1 MGLMAGSLVK
11 RTKGCKLLQ
20 ALALGVLASA
30 GPWAGAG
37 PALAIIGG
45 QPGGPLNSAAVMVL
59 HDRGGICTGIVVAPD
74 VVLTAAHCLPAG
86 AKFRVHYREQGEAV
100 MLEPQAIVRH
110 PQFRANAVQERTR
123 SIDLALLRLAAPLPA
138 RFSVAALANAGT
150 DGAGSAVTVAG
161 FGLGR
166 EGDGTSTGTWRS
178 ARLAVVEPYGPSRIL
193 LWARGSAGTG
203 ACGGDSG
210 GPMLDGSQTVVA
222 VTTWSTGGAGR
233 RCGDLTQGTLIAPQR
248 GWVDATMARWQR
260 QASWR

>member
-11 RTKGCKLLQ
+11 RTKGCKLLP

-178 ARLAVVEPYGPSRIL
+178 ARLTVVEPYGPSRIL
-193 LWARGSAGTG
+193 LWARGGAGTG

-222 VTTWSTGGAGR
+222 ITTWSTGGAGR

>member
-1 MGLMAGSLVK
+1 MAGSLVK
-11 RTKGCKLLQ
+11 RTKGCKLMP

-30 GPWAGAG
+30 APWAGAG

-178 ARLAVVEPYGPSRIL
+178 ARLTVVEPYGPSRIL
-193 LWARGSAGTG
+193 LWA
-203 ACGGDSG
+203 
-210 GPMLDGSQTVVA
+210 PP
-222 VTTWSTGGAGR
+222 
-233 RCGDLTQGTLIAPQR
+233 APEPAAAIR
-248 GWVDATMARWQR
+248 AAPCWMAARLW
-260 QASWR
+260 WP